1 MTPNLIELIVQ
12 AVIKLNLDCFW
23 SGDKT
28 WIEDYRKE
36 LTTALASIPEMPQV
50 DEPKATEQNVREFL
64 QGYFHSYHNP
74 SSRDKMADGII
85 KFLKEFN
92 LLRTLPSPTTKTE

>member
-1 MTPNLIELIVQ
+1 MNNMTPNLIELIVQ

-50 DEPKATEQNVREFL
+50 DLGEVEKLVCITANEVDAEHDEIYKAVWRNAI
-64 QGYFHSYHNP
+64 GYKLS
-74 SSRDKMADGII
+74 D
-85 KFLKEFN
+85 L
-92 LLRTLPSPTTKTE
+92 TSPPTKTE